1 MTTSP
6 TLDAFISDE
15 AAIKEMLL
23 RRTGRHARR
32 IVAIIPAYQEAKVIA
47 NTIAS
52 LQAQTIIPTLILVA
66 ANNCTDGTEQ
76 VAHEAGA
83 TVYLVE
89 NNRDKKAGALNRT
102 LEMLD
107 SALDDT
113 DMVLI
118 ADADTQL
125 TPDFIEVALQYH
137 RDYTFVGGV
146 GGAFEGR
153 PTTTLIGTL
162 QQMEYYRYLGQIKRF
177 GSEAFVL
184 SGTGCLFLM
193 EALRA
198 VKHARREGVLL
209 PKGESFY
216 DTLSLTEDNEMTL
229 ALKVLRY
236 RCMSPE
242 DMRTTTDVM
251 DSVKTLHDQRDRWY
265 LGALWNLRHYGTK
278 MPWRMRAT
286 YWRQQA
292 GLLLSTF
299 GMALFLILTIVMFG
313 ILHEFTFSWFYLG
326 LTALVT
332 IERLAS
338 VWKMGRKARLLVLFG
353 ADQLYSMLLT
363 SFFAIA
369 LVKCVRGNKGDWIPA

>member
-1 MTTSP
+1 MDSS
-6 TLDAFISDE
+6 TLDPYITSE
-15 AAIKEMLL
+15 EVIHQTLMVRPG
-23 RRTGRHARR
+23 RRALR
-32 IVAIIPAYQEAKVIA
+32 IVAIIPAYQEANVIVQ
-47 NTIAS
+47 TIAS
-52 LQAQTIIPTLILVA
+52 LQAQTVLPSLILVA

-76 VAHEAGA
+76 VACEAGA

-89 NNRDKKAGALNRT
+89 GNRDKKAGALNRT

-107 SALDDT
+107 PVLDDA
-113 DMVLI
+113 DMVLV

-125 TPDFIEVALQYH
+125 TPDFIEVALRYH

-153 PTTTLIGTL
+153 PTKTIIGTL
-162 QQMEYYRYLGQIKRF
+162 QQMEYYRYLGQIKRY

-193 EALRA
+193 EALRT
-198 VKHARREGVLL
+198 VKRARQEGELIPL
-209 PKGESFY
+209 GASFY
-216 DTLSLTEDNEMTL
+216 DTHSLTEDNEMTL
-229 ALKVLRY
+229 ALKTLGY

-278 MPWRMRAT
+278 MPWRMRYV

-292 GLLLSTF
+292 GLLVSALGMVLFVALSIIMVGVLHQF
-299 GMALFLILTIVMFG
+299 AL
-313 ILHEFTFSWFYLG
+313 SWFYLG
-326 LTALVT
+326 LTVFVVF
-332 IERLAS
+332 ERLMS
-338 VWKMGRKARLLVLFG
+338 VWKMGLKARLLVLTG
-353 ADQLYSMLLT
+353 VDQLYSMLLT
-363 SFFAIA
+363 SFFALA
-369 LVKCVRGNKGDWIPA
+369 LIKCLRGNKGDWIPA